1 MNQRLLWTTVT
12 LVTAVLGIP
21 SVGRTQTA
29 KKVASDSQPSPS
41 PEAVKVGEYQSTAGG
56 LAPDTAIAKIQAHT
70 IAGRQAA
77 TLYIRD
83 IPVFTFIGAADVATS
98 DKKIGVISDA
108 TSGNTNSGVKVAT
121 VGDLPSVARPITS
134 VSEDNLQ
141 LSDPVWRA
149 AAVADKINQLSRQK
163 IDASKITVSWK
174 LASAATG
181 ATTPN
186 KSTYYAI
193 EVGGEKLIDL
203 NSDTKLAGTTN
214 DPAKD
219 ALQAANRLRRLLGN
233 ASPLTTI
240 ANLPLPEIRLPNLPK
255 LPQLPKE
262 INIGS
267 VRISFNGWASFY
279 GNAENGSATASGD
292 TYNQNALTAAH
303 KTLPFGTKVRVTNT
317 RNGRS
322 VVVRINDR
330 GPYVRGRMID
340 LSFAA
345 ARILGMMDSGTA
357 PVRLDV
363 LNRGAVNAHR

>member
-21 SVGRTQTA
+21 SVGRTQTT
-29 KKVASDSQPSPS
+29 KKVASSSSPSTS

-56 LAPDTAIAKIQAHT
+56 LAPDTAIAKIQSHT

-83 IPVFTFIGAADVATS
+83 IPVFTFLGGKEVAAS
-98 DKKIGVISDA
+98 DTKVGVISDA
-108 TSGNTNSGVKVAT
+108 KGGDANSGVKVAS
-121 VGDLPSVARPITS
+121 VGDLSSIAHPTTAA
-134 VSEDNLQ
+134 SEDNLQ
-141 LSDPVWRA
+141 QSDPVWRA
-149 AAVADKINQLSRQK
+149 VAVADKINQLNRQK
-163 IDASKITVSWK
+163 VDASKITVSWK

-181 ATTPN
+181 TTTQN
-186 KSTYYAI
+186 KSSYYAI

-219 ALQAANRLRRLLGN
+219 ALQAANRLRRLIGN

-240 ANLPLPEIRLPNLPK
+240 ANLPAPTIRLPNLPK
-255 LPQLPKE
+255 LPKE
-262 INIGS
+262 ITIGA

-317 RNGRS
+317 RNGQS

-340 LSFAA
+340 LSYAA
-345 ARILGMMDSGTA
+345 ARMLGMMDSGTA

-363 LNRGAVNAHR
+363 LNNGSTVNAHR